1 MNKVG
6 AVWRRE
12 FRQFWFSPV
21 AYIVICVFLVI
32 ASWMFMTGFFIV
44 NNASMDQLFGLI
56 PWFFLFLL
64 PALTM
69 RQWAEEQATGTI
81 ELLMTQPVNEREVVL
96 GKSLATVSLLL
107 VILLLTVPLTLTV
120 AGLSQNGLDGGV
132 VFANYLGAFLLGSAY
147 LAIGGWV
154 SSFTRNQIIA
164 FILAIGVIFGLII
177 VGEAMVTIFI
187 SKGASWLVPFL
198 EYIGLR
204 QHYGSMQRGV
214 VDTRDLIYY
223 VSVIWLFLYLTTRA
237 VESRKW
243 A

>member
-1 MNKVG
+1 MSKIA

-12 FRQFWFSPV
+12 FRQFWLSPV

-32 ASWMFMTGFFIV
+32 STWLFMKGFFIV
-44 NNASMDQLFGLI
+44 NDASMDQLFGLI

-69 RQWAEEQATGTI
+69 RQWAEEQASGTI
-81 ELLMTQPVNEREVVL
+81 ELLMTQPVSEREVVW
-96 GKSLATVSLLL
+96 GKYLSTVTLLA
-107 VILLLTVPLTLTV
+107 VILILTVPLTLTV
-120 AGLSQNGLDGGV
+120 SALSQNGLDGGV
-132 VFANYLGAFLLGSAY
+132 VFANYLGAFLLGSAF
-147 LAIGGWV
+147 LAIGGWI

-164 FILAIGVIFGLII
+164 FILSIAVIFGLII
-177 VGEAMVTIFI
+177 VGESMVTIFI
-187 SKGASWLVPFL
+187 GKGASWLVPAL

-214 VDTRDLIYY
+214 IDTRDLFYY

-237 VESRKW
+237 VESRRW
-243 A
+243 S

>member
-1 MNKVG
+1 MNKIS

-32 ASWMFMTGFFIV
+32 ATWLFMKGFFIV
-44 NNASMDQLFGLI
+44 NDASMGQLFGLI

-69 RQWAEEQATGTI
+69 RQWAEEQASGTI
-81 ELLMTQPVNEREVVL
+81 ELLMTQPVTEREVVL
-96 GKSLATVSLLL
+96 GKYLSTVSLLA
-107 VILLLTVPLTLTV
+107 VILVLTVPLTLTV
-120 AGLSQNGLDGGV
+120 GALSQNGLDSGV
-132 VFANYLGAFLLGSAY
+132 VFANYLGAFLLGSAF
-147 LAIGGWV
+147 LAIGGWI

-164 FILAIGVIFGLII
+164 FILSIAVIFGLII
-177 VGEAMVTIFI
+177 IGESMVTLFI
-187 SKGASWLVPFL
+187 GKGASWLVPAL

-214 VDTRDLIYY
+214 IDTRDLLYY
-223 VSVIWLFLYLTTRA
+223 LSVIWLFLYLTTRA
-237 VESRKW
+237 VESRRW

>member
-1 MNKVG
+1 MTKIG

-32 ASWMFMTGFFIV
+32 STWIFMKGFFIV
-44 NNASMDQLFGLI
+44 NDASMGTLFGYI

-81 ELLMTQPVNEREVVL
+81 ELLMTQPVYEREVVL
-96 GKSLATVSLLL
+96 GKYLSTVSLLL
-107 VILLLTVPLTLTV
+107 VILVLTVPLTLTV
-120 AGLSQNGLDGGV
+120 AALSQNGLDGGV

-147 LAIGGWV
+147 LAIGGWI

-164 FILAIGVIFGLII
+164 FILSIAVIFGMII
-177 VGEAMVTIFI
+177 MGESMVTFFI
-187 SKGASWLVPFL
+187 SKGASWLVPVL
-198 EYIGLR
+198 EYLGLR

-214 VDTRDLIYY
+214 VDTRDLLYY

-237 VESRKW
+237 VESRKY